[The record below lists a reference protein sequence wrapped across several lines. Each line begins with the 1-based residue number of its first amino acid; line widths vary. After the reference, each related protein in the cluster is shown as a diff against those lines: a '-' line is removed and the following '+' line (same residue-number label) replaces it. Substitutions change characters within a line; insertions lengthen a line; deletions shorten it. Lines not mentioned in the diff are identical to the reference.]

1 MSLAQNRLH
10 VLANHLQVP
19 GMHVSKISSNDEHLA
34 GEAEREVR
42 LVPEG
47 DTEEE
52 RSVLNG
58 MADVVYDLAVDLGI
72 ALAKLLPA
80 FPDAFIDLP
89 AFLVGNRGDGRAPD
103 PHNLRLLR
111 PALFSHGSSPGLHSW
126 RSPWASGACWGAV
139 SSALVPPRCAFL
151 RRPLLNRGQCRYVAA
166 IPASCVL
173 PRAARHRYTR
183 RQGLATFFH
192 RHVSASTDDLR
203 RRVQDRPVRSE
214 EHTS

>member
-10 VLANHLQVP
+10 VLANHLQVS
-19 GMHVSKISSNDEHLA
+19 GTHVSKISSNDEHLA

-42 LVPEG
+42 LVREG

-89 AFLVGNRGDGRAPD
+89 AFLVGNRGNGRAPD
-103 PHNLRLLR
+103 PHDFRLLR
-111 PALFSHGSSPGLHSW
+111 EQLDDFRFHHRFETRSDAIRWLLSWALSRKPD
-126 RSPWASGACWGAV
+126 PKK
-139 SSALVPPRCAFL
+139 
-151 RRPLLNRGQCRYVAA
+151 
-166 IPASCVL
+166 
-173 PRAARHRYTR
+173 
-183 RQGLATFFH
+183 
-192 RHVSASTDDLR
+192 
-203 RRVQDRPVRSE
+203 QDK
-214 EHTS
+214 